1 MTGKSENGMPM
12 ISVMGTLPGYI
23 YCMLLSNMLVD
34 MPLFGGALYLC
45 GHAVIVF
52 ASVFGKRNRTYLPG
66 YSRIWAVLLLAV
78 LSAAGVLL
86 AGIYPA
92 TLQNGNV
99 WVMFAAAALCLCADG
114 MTIRLSRLEGRS
126 AIRSV
131 RTLVTAGIIQVVVIA
146 AMTWVLMH
154 NIGWSDGWPLAAGFA
169 LMTIGNALHARHQ
182 RHAPALAEEDDG
194 EQAPEIRKVKAYH
207 TMEWISL
214 LLVMAVELTTAVLYA
229 LLATNREWLF
239 PAIAVAILCTLIPSA
254 AGRWI
259 LRRLEKSGKK
269 DPTWLLVTGLV
280 LWLGGIILC
289 SMMLRSGQLEYIRVY
304 GYLSVC
310 TIGGTLSLTGL
321 GRIEEIM
328 PDAVSVTGQQIQPG
342 YWRLR
347 NANWELARLLGDT
360 LALTALIIFCFVA
373 GKDLPQST
381 EELAARFQPVMMIP
395 LILVVIGAL
404 VSAIRFPLSSR
415 YIEKLKKFLDIR
427 EAGAENPALKRQLEH
442 VVAEPYRQPYLARF
456 LIAILRA
463 FYRHKTVNADHIEL
477 DDSNPVVFLCNHGEI
492 YGPIV
497 CNLFIPVPIRTW
509 TISRM
514 MYDQAQVTEYVYE
527 NTFSKLTRLPLFVRK
542 TLARFIGWLS
552 VTVMNQI
559 ESIPVYRGSPMKLR
573 ETVRMSIEALEAGDN
588 LLIFPESQD
597 GIYERTGVG
606 KISPGFLMLA
616 EAYWKKTH
624 KKMRML
630 PLYANKENRTVTFGT
645 TVTYEPENGFQQE
658 QVRVVEEVTAQI
670 LEMAGMDNDGK
681 AAQAT

>member
-45 GHAVIVF
+45 GHAVIVY
-52 ASVFGKRNRTYLPG
+52 ASVFGRRNRTYLPG
-66 YSRIWAVLLLAV
+66 YSKAWAGLLLGV
-78 LSAAGVLL
+78 LILAGGLL

-99 WVMFAAAALCLCADG
+99 WVMYAAAALCLCADG
-114 MTIRLSRLEGRS
+114 MTIRLSRLTERSSGRS
-126 AIRSV
+126 A
-131 RTLVTAGIIQVVVIA
+131 RTLATAGIIQVVVIA

-154 NIGWSDGWPLAAGFA
+154 NIGWNDGWPLAAGFA
-169 LMTIGNALHARHQ
+169 LMTVGNALHARY
-182 RHAPALAEEDDG
+182 RKHASPVPEEGDGKPEPA
-194 EQAPEIRKVKAYH
+194 IRTVQAYH
-207 TMEWISL
+207 SVVWISL

-229 LLATNREWLF
+229 LLATNRDWLF
-239 PAIAVAILCTLIPSA
+239 PAVVVAILCTLIPSA
-254 AGRWI
+254 AGRRV
-259 LRRLEKSGKK
+259 LRHLEKSGKK

-280 LWLGGIILC
+280 LWLCGIALC

-304 GYLSVC
+304 VYLAVC

-328 PDAVSVTGQQIQPG
+328 PDAVSITGQQIRSG
-342 YWRLR
+342 YWRMR

-360 LALTALIIFCFVA
+360 LALTALIIFCFVT
-373 GKDLPQST
+373 GKDLPQNAA
-381 EELAARFQPVMMIP
+381 ELTARFQPVMMIP

-404 VSAIRFPLSSR
+404 ISAIRFPLSSR

-427 EAGAENPALKRQLEH
+427 EAGEDNPALKRQLEH
-442 VVAEPYRQPYLARF
+442 VVAEPYRQPYLSRF
-456 LIAILRA
+456 LIWILRK
-463 FYRHKTVNADHIEL
+463 FYRYKTVDADHIVL

-492 YGPIV
+492 NGPIV

-514 MYDQAQVTEYVYE
+514 MYDQAQVTQYVYE
-527 NTFSKLTRLPLFVRK
+527 NTFSKMTKLPVFMRK
-542 TLARFIGWLS
+542 LLARFIGWLS

-573 ETVRMSIEALEAGDN
+573 DTVRMSIEALEAGDN

-597 GIYERTGVG
+597 GIYERSGVG

-624 KKMRML
+624 KKMRFL
-630 PLYANKENRTVTFGT
+630 PLYANKEVRTITFGSF
-645 TVTYEPENGFQQE
+645 VTYEPENGFQQE
-658 QVRVVEEVTAQI
+658 QVRVVEEVTQQI
-670 LEMAGMDNDGK
+670 LKMADADTDGK
-681 AAQAT
+681 AGQEA

>member
-12 ISVMGTLPGYI
+12 ISVMGTLAGYI

-52 ASVFGKRNRTYLPG
+52 VSVFGKNNRTYLPG
-66 YSRIWAVLLLAV
+66 YSRTWAILLLAV
-78 LSAAGVLL
+78 LILAGGLL
-86 AGIYPA
+86 TGIYPA
-92 TLQNGNV
+92 ALQNGNV

-114 MTIRLSRLEGRS
+114 LTIRLSRLTGRS
-126 AIRSV
+126 AGRSF
-131 RTLVTAGIIQVVVIA
+131 RTLATAVGIQAVVIA

-154 NIGWSDGWPLAAGFA
+154 NIGWNDGWPLAAGFA

-182 RHAPALAEEDDG
+182 RHASALADGDDS
-194 EQAPEIRKVKAYH
+194 EQAPEIREVKAYH
-207 TMEWISL
+207 TMDWISL

-239 PAIAVAILCTLIPSA
+239 PAIIVAILCTLIPSA
-254 AGRWI
+254 AGRWM

-280 LWLGGIILC
+280 LWLGGIVLC

-304 GYLSVC
+304 VYLSVC
-310 TIGGTLSLTGL
+310 TIGGTLSLTG
-321 GRIEEIM
+321 IM

-342 YWRLR
+342 YWRMR

-360 LALTALIIFCFVA
+360 LALTALIIFCFVT
-373 GKDLPQST
+373 GKDLPQSG
-381 EELAARFQPVMMIP
+381 EELASRFQPVMMVP
-395 LILVVIGAL
+395 LILVVLGAL
-404 VSAIRFPLSSR
+404 ISAIRFPLSSR
-415 YIEKLKKFLDIR
+415 YIEKLRKFLDIR
-427 EAGAENPALKRQLEH
+427 ETGADNPALKRQLEH
-442 VVAEPYRQPYLARF
+442 VVTEPYRQPYLSRF
-456 LIAILRA
+456 LIMILRA
-463 FYRHKTVNADHIEL
+463 FYRHKTVNADHIVL

-514 MYDQAQVTEYVYE
+514 MYDQKEVTQYVYE
-527 NTFSKLTRLPLFVRK
+527 NTFSKLTRFPLFVRK
-542 TLARFIGWLS
+542 ALARFIGWLS

-573 ETVRMSIEALEAGDN
+573 DTVRMSIEALEAGDN

-630 PLYANKENRTVTFGT
+630 PLYANKEARTVTFGT
-645 TVTYEPENGFQQE
+645 IVTYEPENGFQQE
-658 QVRVVEEVTAQI
+658 QVRVVKEVTAQI
-670 LEMAGMDNDGK
+670 LKMAGTGTDGK
-681 AAQAT
+681 AAQET

>member
-1 MTGKSENGMPM
+1 MSDKTTGKMPLQAA
-12 ISVMGTLPGYI
+12 ITQLYGYI
-23 YCMLLSNMLVD
+23 YCMILSSMLTD
-34 MPLFGGALYLC
+34 MPIFGGVLYLC
-45 GHAVIVF
+45 GKAVLVF
-52 ASVFGKRNRTYLPG
+52 SGTVGRNRKFLPA
-66 YSRIWAVLLLAV
+66 YAKRWVIAMVVVLLSIGIVLAGLFPAEIQSDKV
-78 LSAAGVLL
+78 WMLYAAVALCISAETNTDRLARILRADEAMSGRTKAAGILL
-86 AGIYPA
+86 QAAILIGMSSIIFF
-92 TLQNGNV
+92 NFG
-99 WVMFAAAALCLCADG
+99 FA
-114 MTIRLSRLEGRS
+114 EGL
-126 AIRSV
+126 A
-131 RTLVTAGIIQVVVIA
+131 
-146 AMTWVLMH
+146 
-154 NIGWSDGWPLAAGFA
+154 PAAGFLLLVVYRIYA
-169 LMTIGNALHARHQ
+169 MNRLRGSIEQIDDDTELNEADFRKAHAYRT
-182 RHAPALAEEDDG
+182 
-194 EQAPEIRKVKAYH
+194 V
-207 TMEWISL
+207 EWVSL

-239 PAIAVAILCTLIPSA
+239 PAIIVAILCTLIPSA
-254 AGRWI
+254 AGRWM
-259 LRRLEKSGKK
+259 LRHMEKNGKK

-280 LWLGGIILC
+280 LWLGGIVLC

-304 GYLSVC
+304 VYLSVC

-342 YWRLR
+342 YWRMR

-360 LALTALIIFCFVA
+360 LALTALIIFCFVT
-373 GKDLPQST
+373 GKDLPQSG
-381 EELAARFQPVMMIP
+381 EELASRFQPVMMVP
-395 LILVVIGAL
+395 LILVVLGAL
-404 VSAIRFPLSSR
+404 ISAIRFPLSSR
-415 YIEKLKKFLDIR
+415 YIEKLRKFLDIR
-427 EAGAENPALKRQLEH
+427 ETGADNPALKRQLEH
-442 VVAEPYRQPYLARF
+442 VVTEPYRQPYLSRF
-456 LIAILRA
+456 LIMILRA
-463 FYRHKTVNADHIEL
+463 FYRHKTVNADHIVL

-514 MYDQAQVTEYVYE
+514 MYDQKEVTQYVYE
-527 NTFSKLTRLPLFVRK
+527 NTFSKLTRFPLFVRK
-542 TLARFIGWLS
+542 ALARFIGWLS

-573 ETVRMSIEALEAGDN
+573 DTVRMSIEALEAGDN

-630 PLYANKENRTVTFGT
+630 PLYANKEARTVTFGT
-645 TVTYEPENGFQQE
+645 IVTYEPENGFQQE

-670 LEMAGMDNDGK
+670 LKMAGTGTDGK
-681 AAQAT
+681 AAQET

>member
-1 MTGKSENGMPM
+1 MAAGCRICT
-12 ISVMGTLPGYI
+12 
-23 YCMLLSNMLVD
+23 D
-34 MPLFGGALYLC
+34 D
-45 GHAVIVF
+45 
-52 ASVFGKRNRTYLPG
+52 NRECAART
-66 YSRIWAVLLLAV
+66 A
-78 LSAAGVLL
+78 SAA
-86 AGIYPA
+86 
-92 TLQNGNV
+92 
-99 WVMFAAAALCLCADG
+99 C
-114 MTIRLSRLEGRS
+114 S
-126 AIRSV
+126 
-131 RTLVTAGIIQVVVIA
+131 
-146 AMTWVLMH
+146 
-154 NIGWSDGWPLAAGFA
+154 
-169 LMTIGNALHARHQ
+169 
-182 RHAPALAEEDDG
+182 ALAEEDDG

-214 LLVMAVELTTAVLYA
+214 LLVMAVELTIAVLYA

-239 PAIAVAILCTLIPSA
+239 PAIVVAILCTLIPSA

-373 GKDLPQST
+373 GKDLPQSA

-427 EAGAENPALKRQLEH
+427 EAGADNPALKRQLEH
-442 VVAEPYRQPYLARF
+442 VVTEPYRQPYLARF

-463 FYRHKTVNADHIEL
+463 LYRHKTVNADHIEL

-514 MYDQAQVTEYVYE
+514 MYDKAQVTEYVYE
-527 NTFSKLTRLPLFVRK
+527 NTFSKLTRFPLFVRK

-552 VTVMNQI
+552 VTVMNRLN
-559 ESIPVYRGSPMKLR
+559 P
-573 ETVRMSIEALEAGDN
+573 
-588 LLIFPESQD
+588 FP
-597 GIYERTGVG
+597 Y
-606 KISPGFLMLA
+606 
-616 EAYWKKTH
+616 
-624 KKMRML
+624 
-630 PLYANKENRTVTFGT
+630 
-645 TVTYEPENGFQQE
+645 
-658 QVRVVEEVTAQI
+658 TA
-670 LEMAGMDNDGK
+670 DPP
-681 AAQAT
+681 